1 MKSDGIVRELDPL
14 GRVVIP
20 KQWRDALKLDAVE
33 IIKDGQQLILRRSKP
48 SCIFCG
54 NEFGVKKI
62 HDVYVCQRCAE
73 AMPGVFGETERASN
87 E

>member
-20 KQWRDALKLDAVE
+20 KQWRDELKLDTVE
-33 IIKDGQQLILRRSKP
+33 IIKNGQQLILRRSKP

-54 NEFGVKKI
+54 NEFGVKQI
-62 HDVYVCQRCAE
+62 HKVHVCQRCAE
-73 AMPGVFGETERASN
+73 EMPGVFGETERASN